1 MGAVPGRAFDACGL
15 LADCEHRSR
24 DAAPR
29 TICNQGVVLPV
40 SASIPAVGECRCL
53 RADEVPSPRPQRKPA
68 KGADNAELLK
78 KLDALMKELFQLHD
92 LNRDGVLS
100 EVELVKL
107 NEKIA
112 MLHYGKG
119 TDRNAVKAKYSEV
132 FRTQLDADG
141 KPVPFEAFRKYMIE
155 VLDKNDRDKY
165 AQELMMEQFVEE
177 ARSGRLCFQ
186 CPSFASVSDPHVQ
199 QLSQKTLNPI

>member
-1 MGAVPGRAFDACGL
+1 MGAAPGRAFDACGL

-24 DAAPR
+24 TISSRGAA
-29 TICNQGVVLPV
+29 LPATV
-40 SASIPAVGECRCL
+40 PVGGGECRCL
-53 RADEVPSPRPQRKPA
+53 RTDEVVSPRLIAKKPA

-92 LNRDGVLS
+92 LNRDGVL
-100 EVELVKL
+100 EEMELVKL

-132 FRTQLDADG
+132 FRTSLDAEG

-186 CPSFASVSDPHVQ
+186 CPSFASVTDPHVQ
-199 QLSQKTLNPI
+199 QLSQINLKLV